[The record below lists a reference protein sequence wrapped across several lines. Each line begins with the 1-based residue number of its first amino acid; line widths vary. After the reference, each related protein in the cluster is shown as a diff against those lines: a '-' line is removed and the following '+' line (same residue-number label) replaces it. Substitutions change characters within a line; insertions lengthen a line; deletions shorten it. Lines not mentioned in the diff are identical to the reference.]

1 MAERPP
7 VTDWTTDFDHFDP
20 QWTEDPYKI
29 WAELRDK
36 CPVATSQ
43 RFEDGAYLP
52 TRYADIHAIAYD
64 TENFSSRRAVMREKK
79 LPLHMVSAPPI
90 TSDPP
95 EHTPARR
102 LLLPPFSPGA
112 VETHEPSIRAN
123 CRALLDGLAGRD
135 AFDASMDYARHV
147 PSQVM
152 AHMFGLDL
160 SLGDTFHDWI
170 HRILIEGIRNPMA
183 AVSAIGEQDVLFKEL
198 IAQRTEQ
205 PGDDLVSYLLKSE
218 YNGEPL
224 TEAHIIGTLRLLL
237 IAGIDTTWSAIASSI
252 WHLATNPEDRRRL
265 IAEPQLLPS
274 AIEEFLRAYSPST
287 HMREVVNETTIS
299 GCTYKPL
306 SQVLLSYPAANSDPE
321 KFPDADKVVIDRT
334 NNQHAAFGLG
344 RHRCLGATLA
354 RLEIR
359 VALEE
364 WLLRYPDFEET
375 PGQTTTWSAGTVRG
389 PRTLPITILRRA
401 D

>member
-1 MAERPP
+1 MSERPP

-20 QWTEDPYKI
+20 QWTEDPYTI
-29 WAELRDK
+29 WSELRAK

-52 TRYADIHAIAYD
+52 TTYADIHAIAYD
-64 TENFSSRRAVMREKK
+64 SENFSSRRAVMREKK
-79 LPLHMVSAPPI
+79 LPLHLLSAPPI

-102 LLLPPFSPGA
+102 LLLPPFSA
-112 VETHEPSIRAN
+112 NTVEALEPIIRES
-123 CRALLDGLAGRD
+123 CRALLDELGDRD
-135 AFDASMDYARHV
+135 QFDASVDYARHI
-147 PSQVM
+147 PSRIM

-160 SLGDTFHDWI
+160 SLSDTFHDWI
-170 HRILIEGIRNPMA
+170 HRTLVEGVRNPMA
-183 AVSAIGEQDVLFKEL
+183 AISAIGEQDVLFKEL
-198 IAQRTEQ
+198 IALRSEN
-205 PGDDLVSYLLKSE
+205 PGDDLVSYLLQSE

-224 TEAHIIGTLRLLL
+224 TESHIIGSLRLLL
-237 IAGIDTTWSAIASSI
+237 IAGIDTTWSAIAASI
-252 WHLATNPEDRRRL
+252 WHLATHAEDRRRL
-265 IAEPQLLPS
+265 IAEPALLPS

-299 GCTYKPL
+299 GFTYKPL
-306 SQVLLSYPAANSDPE
+306 SQVLLSYPAANRDPV
-321 KFPDADKVVIDRT
+321 KFPNADQVILDRA

-344 RHRCLGATLA
+344 RHRCLGAPLA

-364 WLLRYPDFEET
+364 WLSRFPEFEET
-375 PGQTTTWSAGTVRG
+375 AGQTTTWSAGTVRG
-389 PRTLPITILRRA
+389 PRQLPITILRRT
-401 D
+401 